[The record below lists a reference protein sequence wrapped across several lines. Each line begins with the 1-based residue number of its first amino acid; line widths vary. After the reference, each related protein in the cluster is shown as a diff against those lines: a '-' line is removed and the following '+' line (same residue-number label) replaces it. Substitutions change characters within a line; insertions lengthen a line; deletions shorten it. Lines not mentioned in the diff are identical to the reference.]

1 MATEYMVQVP
11 LSELRIGFGRRFAAT
26 LLDGIIVAVVS
37 LLLNG
42 MISSELEPLLNEK
55 IEQQTAQQ
63 SATLDELDEDSA
75 DAMMTMVRFFTVW
88 TVVVLITGLLYYG
101 LTEIFLAA
109 SPGKMMLGIKIASQD
124 GTPAST
130 QALATRWFIKS
141 GLSSLLGVVATLS
154 DSIVLSVLYPLVSFI
169 VFIGYFFVFG
179 EKRQALH
186 DLIAKTAVYRR
197 EHIQHQSVE
206 DGTNPPVL

>member
-11 LSELRIGFGRRFAAT
+11 LSELRIGFGRRFAAVF
-26 LLDGIIVAVVS
+26 LDGIIVVVVS

-42 MISSELEPLLNEK
+42 MIGSELEPLLNEK

-75 DAMMTMVRFFTVW
+75 DAMMTMVRFLTVW
-88 TVVVLITGLLYYG
+88 TVAVLITGCLLYG